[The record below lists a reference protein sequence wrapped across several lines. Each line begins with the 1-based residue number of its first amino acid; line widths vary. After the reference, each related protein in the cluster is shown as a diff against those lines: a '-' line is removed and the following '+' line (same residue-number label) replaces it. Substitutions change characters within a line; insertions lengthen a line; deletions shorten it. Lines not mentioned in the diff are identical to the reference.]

1 MNKSEVDRHKMYEH
15 PVPVSPFE
23 DKLTTTTTTK
33 NSDSGISPESLHKLT
48 TDVEAAAGIGNNA
61 AKKVLLRRQLLVE
74 GEYRSNLLSCKQKT
88 YFC

>member
-1 MNKSEVDRHKMYEH
+1 MNKSEVERHKMYEH

-23 DKLTTTTTTK
+23 DKLTTTAATK

-61 AKKVLLRRQLLVE
+61 AKNGSTSSPIVGGRRVSFKPFKL
-74 GEYRSNLLSCKQKT
+74 
-88 YFC
+88 

>member
-1 MNKSEVDRHKMYEH
+1 MNKSEVERHKMYEH

-23 DKLTTTTTTK
+23 DKLTTTTTTTK

-61 AKKVLLRRQLLVE
+61 AKNGSTSSPIVGGRRVSFKPFKL
-74 GEYRSNLLSCKQKT
+74 
-88 YFC
+88 

>member
-1 MNKSEVDRHKMYEH
+1 MNKSEVERHKMYEH

-23 DKLTTTTTTK
+23 DKLTTTTTATK

-61 AKKVLLRRQLLVE
+61 AKNGSASSPIVGGRRVSFKPFKL
-74 GEYRSNLLSCKQKT
+74 
-88 YFC
+88 

>member
-1 MNKSEVDRHKMYEH
+1 MNKSEVERHKMYEH

-23 DKLTTTTTTK
+23 DKLTTTTTK

-61 AKKVLLRRQLLVE
+61 AKNGSTSSPIVGGRRVSFKPFKL
-74 GEYRSNLLSCKQKT
+74 
-88 YFC
+88 